1 MSLQALFRSKWRRL
15 NWSFLITRLQL
26 VPSVWSSL
34 QLPVTALWSCVQHPG
49 KHLSSELLILVQ
61 GFLTNPALE
70 FAKARN
76 RMHFLGCRT
85 TKMYGVMATT
95 TLIPLCLLH
104 HQEAYEA
111 EAKLLSGWELRAINH
126 NSQSASCSYLR
137 GIKQEVITISS
148 PHLRNWS
155 KVANLLWSYL
165 GRL

>member
-1 MSLQALFRSKWRRL
+1 MDEWSDNELAGFASLQIK
-15 NWSFLITRLQL
+15 TPQL
-26 VPSVWSSL
+26 VFPSYQTPASAFSVILL

-61 GFLTNPALE
+61 GFLTYLALE

-76 RMHFLGCRT
+76 WMHFWGCRI
-85 TKMYGVMATT
+85 TKMYGMMAT

-111 EAKLLSGWELRAINH
+111 EARLLSGWELRAINH
-126 NSQSASCSYLR
+126 NSESACCSYLR

-148 PHLRNWS
+148 PH
-155 KVANLLWSYL
+155 
-165 GRL
+165 